1 MIPFGY
7 IRLPVAML
15 ATCAIAGCATTP
27 CVPSPPQIVHVTVTK
42 YVPIPIDLTA
52 PIATPKPQDA
62 TVVECVNVNIQ
73 RSAAIGQCNAQLRA
87 IRKLQPEGKP

>member
-7 IRLPVAML
+7 MRLSA
-15 ATCAIAGCATTP
+15 CACIAALAGCATAP
-27 CVPSPPQIVHVTVTK
+27 CVPQPPQIVHVTVTK

-52 PIATPKPQDA
+52 PVATPKPQDA
-62 TVVECVNVNIQ
+62 TVAECVNVNIQ
-73 RSAAIGQCNAQLRA
+73 RAAAIGQCNAQLQA